1 MNRIKQRGI
10 IMKKRALGFIGLAM
24 LASVSGYAIAQ
35 ANDGI
40 LTVATIGEPPTLDA
54 MQTPTDIVLTIDQH
68 IFETLYT
75 YDAEW
80 KSVPLLASGDPEL
93 SEDGLTYRIAL
104 REGVTFHDGSA
115 FDSTDVVSS
124 LTRWMTVNSK
134 GKQVA
139 EIVESLT
146 EDGPHAVVFKLKSR
160 YAPLLATLSQASII
174 IPSETVEDTLTKF
187 IGTGPYALKER
198 KPDQYTQLVRFDGYK
213 SPEGEPSNY
222 AGKREAIAKEIRFVP
237 VPDANVRVEG
247 LISGQFDFADAL
259 PVSAYERVEA
269 SGTAKPVIYENT
281 GWASM
286 NMNMKEGLLVN
297 QAFRQAVQVA
307 LNPNDMML
315 AAFSD
320 DRFFSV
326 DGSIFPKGSF
336 WHSEAGVT
344 RYGEGDPEAA
354 GKLLSDAGYDG
365 TPLRLMTSRQYEFH
379 YKIGEVAKA
388 YLEAAGFKVDLQ
400 VVDWA
405 TLTTRRSDPKEWDI
419 FITHSNFPGDPT
431 TINTITDTYAGWY
444 VSEQKAK
451 AVATYMDATTNEAKK
466 AAWDAIQTVIY
477 DDAPLVKVGNFNAV
491 TGVSNKVEGYDPT
504 YWPHFWNV
512 TPKQ

>member
-1 MNRIKQRGI
+1 MKNAI
-10 IMKKRALGFIGLAM
+10 ILATLAALAAGTSSL
-24 LASVSGYAIAQ
+24 AIAQ
-35 ANDGI
+35 TTDGV
-40 LTVATIGEPPTLDA
+40 LTVATIGEPPTLDV
-54 MQTPTDIVLTIDQH
+54 MQTATDIVLTIDQH

-75 YDAEW
+75 YDNEW
-80 KSVPLLASGDPEL
+80 RSVPLLAAAQPEI
-93 SEDGLTYRIAL
+93 SEDGLTYRIPL
-104 REGVTFHDGSA
+104 REGVKFHDGSDLDA
-115 FDSTDVVSS
+115 KDVTAS
-124 LTRWMTVNSK
+124 LTRWMAVNSK

-139 EIVESLT
+139 EVVESIT
-146 EDGPHAVVFKLKSR
+146 EDGANMVVVKLKSR
-160 YAPLLATLSQASII
+160 YAPLLATFSQASVIM
-174 IPSETVEDTLTKF
+174 PSEKIADTLTEF
-187 IGTGPYALKER
+187 VGTGPYALKER

-237 VPDANVRVEG
+237 VPDANTRVEG
-247 LISGQFDFADAL
+247 LISGQFDFADSL

-269 SGTAKPVIYENT
+269 SGKAKPVIYENT

-286 NMNMKEGLLVN
+286 NMNIKEGLLTKKEL
-297 QAFRQAVQVA
+297 RQAVQVA

-320 DRFFSV
+320 ERFFSV
-326 DGSIFPKGSF
+326 DASIFPKGSL
-336 WHSEAGVT
+336 WYTEAGVA

-354 GKLLSDAGYDG
+354 AKLLSDAGYDG

-405 TLTTRRSDPKEWDI
+405 TLTTRRADPKEWDI

-431 TINTITDTYAGWY
+431 TINTITDTYPGWY
-444 VSEQKAK
+444 VSEEKAAAVAAYMNAVSDADKQKAW
-451 AVATYMDATTNEAKK
+451 EG
-466 AAWDAIQTVIY
+466 IQTVIY
-477 DDAPLVKVGNFNAV
+477 DDAPLFKVGNFNAV
-491 TGVSNKVEGYDPT
+491 TGVAAGISDYTPT

-512 TPKQ
+512 TPKK

>member
-1 MNRIKQRGI
+1 MTKSILNV
-10 IMKKRALGFIGLAM
+10 LGLAIM
-24 LASVSGYAIAQ
+24 ASVSSLAIAQ
-35 ANDGI
+35 ASDGI

-75 YDAEW
+75 YDEQW
-80 KSVPLLASGDPEL
+80 KSVPLLASAQPEI
-93 SEDGLTYRIAL
+93 SQDGLTYRIPL
-104 REGVTFHDGSA
+104 REGIKFHDGSD
-115 FDSTDVVSS
+115 FDATDVVAS
-124 LTRWMTVNSK
+124 LKRWMAINSK
-134 GKQVA
+134 GKQVG
-139 EIVESLT
+139 EIVENLS
-146 EDGPHAVVFKLKSR
+146 EDGPNAVVVKLKSR

-213 SPEGEPSNY
+213 SPDGEPNNY

-237 VPDANVRVEG
+237 VPDANTRVEG

-259 PVSAYERVEA
+259 PVSTYERIEG
-269 SGTAKPVIYENT
+269 SGVAKPVIYENT

-286 NMNMKEGLLVN
+286 NMNMKEGLLVKKEL
-297 QAFRQAVQVA
+297 RQAVQLA

-320 DRFFSV
+320 ERFFSV
-326 DGSIFPKGSF
+326 DGSIFPKTSY
-336 WHSEAGVT
+336 WHTEAGVT

-354 GKLLSDAGYDG
+354 GKLLSDTGYDG

-405 TLTTRRSDPKEWDI
+405 TLTTRRADPKEWDI

-431 TINTITDTYAGWY
+431 TINTITDSYPGWY

-451 AVATYMDATTNEAKK
+451 ALATYMDATTDEAKK
-466 AAWDAIQTVIY
+466 SAWEGLQTVIY
-477 DDAPLVKVGNFNAV
+477 DDAPLFKVGNFNAV
-491 TGVSNKVEGYDPT
+491 TGLSNKIEGYQPT

-512 TPKQ
+512 TPAQ